1 MSGSNNQAFNAII
14 PRDCG
19 NTAWTYYGSNNS
31 WLFDPDKAG
40 DGSSGIY
47 SAYAISMPFAV
58 SKVKISLISY
68 PSYSSF
74 GYLNRDDRSGFTQ
87 VESSKSYYSQGSTFD
102 ISVNSTVVL
111 MEGTTIYMWSQ
122 YKYILKLFPGYLMF
136 GFDVTR
142 NTSSGS
148 LARFVL
154 RDIDLNII
162 AYR

>member
-1 MSGSNNQAFNAII
+1 MSGSNNQAFNATI

-19 NTAWTYYGSNNS
+19 NTAWKYYDSNNR
-31 WLFDPDKAG
+31 WLFDPDRAG

-47 SAYAISMPFAV
+47 SAYTISMPFAV
-58 SKVKISLISY
+58 SKVKISLTSY
-68 PSYSSF
+68 PSYSLF
-74 GYLNRDDRSGFTQ
+74 GYLNRDDRSGFVK

-111 MEGTTIYMWSQ
+111 MEGTTTDMWSQ

-142 NTSSGS
+142 NTSSGA
-148 LARFVL
+148 LVRFVL